1 MIKSPL
7 NHLVGRA
14 LVLHEYRKESLR
26 ARKAACFAF
35 ALPKRSGGF
44 DGPNTSI
51 HSYFQFVNHNAVQGV
66 LQKSAEINTSLKII
80 YGVPDGGVVRIQK

>member
-51 HSYFQFVNHNAVQGV
+51 HSYFQWFTPLVKFNPPTAAAISHAEGV
-66 LQKSAEINTSLKII
+66 FHIAKQFSPTRK
-80 YGVPDGGVVRIQK
+80 GR

>member
-26 ARKAACFAF
+26 ARKKKSDLLSQVALCFQ
-35 ALPKRSGGF
+35 
-44 DGPNTSI
+44 
-51 HSYFQFVNHNAVQGV
+51 Y
-66 LQKSAEINTSLKII
+66 
-80 YGVPDGGVVRIQK
+80 